1 MFKKILIAYDGSD
14 HSRRAARVA
23 GDMARVQPTS
33 ELVLVCVLEPMPAGL
48 GKPYIDNLITEK
60 TREGEIMLQ
69 EARDLIGEGVEVNS
83 ELLFGPPAESIMN
96 VASSQNCELIVMGT
110 LGLGGLKGLLV
121 GSQIQKV
128 INLST
133 VPVLAVK

>member
-1 MFKKILIAYDGSD
+1 MFQKILIAYDGSD
-14 HSRRAARVA
+14 HSRRAARIA
-23 GDMARVQPTS
+23 GNMARVQPTS
-33 ELVLVCVLEPMPAGL
+33 ELVLVCVLEAMPSGL
-48 GKPYIDNLITEK
+48 GQPYIDNLITDR

-69 EARDLIGEGVEVNS
+69 EAREIIGGEVEVSS

-96 VASSQNCELIVMGT
+96 VASGQDCDLIVMGT

>member
-1 MFKKILIAYDGSD
+1 
-14 HSRRAARVA
+14 
-23 GDMARVQPTS
+23 
-33 ELVLVCVLEPMPAGL
+33 
-48 GKPYIDNLITEK
+48 
-60 TREGEIMLQ
+60 
-69 EARDLIGEGVEVNS
+69 
-83 ELLFGPPAESIMN
+83 MN

-121 GSQIQKV
+121 GSQLQKV